1 MKSQGL
7 RGIGNALTVALISIG
22 LMVGALSISLVEFVP
37 QVTPTAA
44 SDNPIP
50 SPIPLTA
57 TNTPIPTLT
66 PTLGLK
72 SPTPSNT
79 PTSTITSTPPA
90 SCLPPVGWGQMVI
103 QADDTLDSIALRY
116 RVSTVELRLAN
127 CLLSDSLMAGTVLY
141 APSVETSTPF
151 MATNTP
157 LVTTNTPSA
166 ICNPG
171 ATGWVKNY
179 KVKAGDTFYAIA
191 FNYYTTQTQLKSVNC
206 YTSDF
211 LSVGEILW
219 VPNSAPRTSTQRP
232 TSIPSV
238 TATIYLTKPFTETTL
253 PFTITVL
260 PYTVTVFPSNTPDP
274 ASISSMQTVTAIPTP

>member
-7 RGIGNALTVALISIG
+7 RGVGNALAVALISIG

-44 SDNPIP
+44 VDNQIP

-57 TNTPIPTLT
+57 TNTLAPTLT

-90 SCLPPVGWGQMVI
+90 SCLPPGGWGQIVI
-103 QADDTLDSIALRY
+103 QADDTLDNIASRY

-151 MATNTP
+151 VATNTP
-157 LVTTNTPSA
+157 FVTTNTPA
-166 ICNPG
+166 ICSPG

-179 KVKAGDTFYAIA
+179 KVKPGDTFYSIA

-219 VPNSAPRTSTQRP
+219 IPNFAPRTPTQRP
-232 TSIPSV
+232 TLMPSV

-253 PFTITVL
+253 PFTTTVL
-260 PYTVTVFPSNTPDP
+260 PYTITVIPSNTPDP
-274 ASISSMQTVTAIPTP
+274 ASFDSMQTVTAVPTP